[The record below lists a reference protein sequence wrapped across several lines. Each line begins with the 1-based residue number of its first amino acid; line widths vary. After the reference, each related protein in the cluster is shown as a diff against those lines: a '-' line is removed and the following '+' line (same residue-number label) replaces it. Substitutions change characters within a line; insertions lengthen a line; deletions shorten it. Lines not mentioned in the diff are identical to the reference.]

1 MLQIF
6 FPRGTWSRAR
16 SAPWND
22 TSPVREELFGVERL
36 ERHAETLA
44 AAQQVTTRPPPVISL
59 QARLSDNAAALLSAY
74 RICASDLE
82 SGRGVVPAAEWLLD
96 NYHLVEEQI
105 REIRADLPPGYYR
118 QLPKLAC
125 GPFVG
130 YPRVFGLVWLLSPTP
145 AVTSIQVHF
154 ASLLQPIS
162 RFSRLPSVNCG
173 PLRSPFASSLLRTCD
188 GWQTRWSLDAE
199 NARMPT
205 GSPTGF

>member
-154 ASLLQPIS
+154 ASLLQPIR
-162 RFSRLPSVNCG
+162 RFSAYHR
-173 PLRSPFASSLLRTCD
+173 
-188 GWQTRWSLDAE
+188 
-199 NARMPT
+199 
-205 GSPTGF
+205 

>member
-105 REIRADLPPGYYR
+105 REIRADLPPR
-118 QLPKLAC
+118 LLPAAAQT
-125 GPFVG
+125 G
-130 YPRVFGLVWLLSPTP
+130 
-145 AVTSIQVHF
+145 
-154 ASLLQPIS
+154 
-162 RFSRLPSVNCG
+162 
-173 PLRSPFASSLLRTCD
+173 LRSVCWISTRIRAGLGFCRPHRQSHRPRYISPVYCSL
-188 GWQTRWSLDAE
+188 SA
-199 NARMPT
+199 
-205 GSPTGF
+205 GSAAYHR

>member
-130 YPRVFGLVWLLSPTP
+130 YPRVFGLVWAFVAHTDSHIDPDTFRQFI
-145 AVTSIQVHF
+145 AAYQEVQ
-154 ASLLQPIS
+154 
-162 RFSRLPSVNCG
+162 RLPSVNCG